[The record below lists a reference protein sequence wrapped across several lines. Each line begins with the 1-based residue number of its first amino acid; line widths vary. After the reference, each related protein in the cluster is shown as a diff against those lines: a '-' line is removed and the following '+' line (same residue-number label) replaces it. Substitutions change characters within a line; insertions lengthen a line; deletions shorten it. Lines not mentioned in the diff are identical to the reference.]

1 MIEVKNLSFSYNNK
15 DIFNN
20 LSVHIPEGK
29 FVSIIGPNGCG
40 KSTLL
45 KLINDDLDYKQ
56 GTVLIDGQNATSLSP
71 LDRSKLLAFNRQL
84 NSQVFPFSCLDYVLM
99 GRRPYKNRFEDYNQE
114 DISMVESVL
123 KKTNTES
130 FINKKLNEISGGEL
144 QRINFAKILVQDT
157 PYIFL
162 DESFSAMDVFYK
174 IESLNTLK
182 NEYSDKTIVCVMHDL
197 NLVYTYSDYVI
208 LLNEG
213 KVFKEGSPKEVLT
226 EGNINIV
233 YKIDVDYID
242 GKGFLFRR

>member
-1 MIEVKNLSFSYNNK
+1 MIEIKNLSFSYNNK
-15 DIFNN
+15 VIFDK
-20 LSVHIPEGK
+20 LSVNIPKGK

-45 KLINDDLDYKQ
+45 KLINNDLNYKQ
-56 GTVLIDGQNATSLSP
+56 GEILIDGNVSTSLSP
-71 LDRSKLLAFNRQL
+71 LDKSKLLAFNRQL
-84 NSQVFPFSCLDYVLM
+84 SSQVFPFSCLDYVLM
-99 GRRPYKNRFEDYNQE
+99 GRRPYKNRFEDYNKE
-114 DISMVESVL
+114 DIFIVESVL

-144 QRINFAKILVQDT
+144 QRINFAKILVQNT

-208 LLNEG
+208 LLDNG
-213 KVFKEGSPKEVLT
+213 KVFKAGTPQEVLT

-233 YKIDVDYID
+233 YKIEVDYID